1 MNELTRKASLALCA
15 AAAALALPSIGLTP
29 GRDASL
35 LADLVIAQIPA
46 SAAPRSQDGTGRF
59 TPLDRYVDGARIV
72 RVDPSSGAAVVLT
85 PEFAAACDPD
95 VSFDGETIVFAGR
108 RRAGDSWQI
117 WRMKADGSG
126 KTQITRGSGQ
136 NVAPVFAGARF
147 YLDDTLPARQ
157 IIFAG
162 SAHDPGSFALYG
174 TDLEGAVLHRLTFNP
189 HSDFSPAVLPTG
201 QVVFSSWQ
209 RDGDR
214 LEPDSTLALL
224 TVNIDGT
231 DLMPFSGTHEPP
243 RYKDMA
249 AVTAAGDRLYFVES
263 DRLTWLG
270 GGDLAYVSWRRPLHS
285 HGTLNGEPDGLGL
298 FHSPTPLPDG
308 GLLASYRRAAPDSVF
323 AVYRLDPESGRRLE
337 KVFDQAGWHSIDAQ
351 VLAPRAP
358 IKGRANWLKPGSTTG
373 VFYCLNSYHTMPAE
387 GGDRSVAPPGTIKHV
402 RVIEG
407 PAPRILGIAPVE
419 PDGSFHIR
427 VPAETPIT
435 FQLLDEDYV
444 ALRSQ
449 QAWTWVMG
457 NESRGCVGC
466 HEDPEQSPPNRL
478 VTAVTKPP
486 VDLVLPAARRR
497 TVDFRQQ
504 IAPILAARCATA
516 GCHVGGQ
523 AEPTLGEPGTS
534 MSESAFRTVYESLL
548 AQSDGRPGGR
558 YVVPGKARESPLIRL
573 LLGRAPE
580 SSPGGATPHDVLG
593 RRDLILLIEWVDLGA
608 EWEPRPAGGGRAP

>member
-15 AAAALALPSIGLTP
+15 AAVALALPSIGLTP

-72 RVDPSSGAAVVLT
+72 RVDPSSGGAVVLT
-85 PEFAAACDPD
+85 PEFVAASDPD

-108 RRAGDSWQI
+108 RRAQDSWQI
-117 WRMKADGSG
+117 WKMKADGSA

-147 YLDDTLPARQ
+147 YLDDAQPTPQ

-162 SAHDPGSFALYG
+162 RVQNPGAFALYG
-174 TDLEGAVLHRLTFNP
+174 TDVEGAALHRLTFNP
-189 HSDFSPAVLPTG
+189 QSDFSPAVLPTG

-231 DLMPFSGTHEPP
+231 DLMPFYGSHAPP

-263 DRLTWLG
+263 DRLSWLG
-270 GGDLAYVSWRRPLHS
+270 GGHLAYVSWRRPLRS

-323 AVYRLDPESGRRLE
+323 ALYRIDPESGRRVE
-337 KVFDQAGWHSIDAQ
+337 KVFEQAGWHSIDAQ
-351 VLAPRAP
+351 VLAPRHP

-373 VFYCLNSYHTMPAE
+373 VFYCLNSYQTSPGE

-407 PAPRILGIAPVE
+407 PTPRILGIAPVE

-444 ALRSQ
+444 AVRSQ

-486 VDLVLPAARRR
+486 IDLVLPPARRR
-497 TVDFRQQ
+497 TVDFRHQ
-504 IAPILAARCATA
+504 IAPIVAARCATA

-523 AEPTLGEPGTS
+523 AEPMLGEPGTS

-548 AQSDGRPGGR
+548 AQPDGRPGGR
-558 YVVPGKARESPLIRL
+558 FVVPGKASESRLIRL
-573 LLGRAPE
+573 LLGRDGDG
-580 SSPGGATPHDVLG
+580 SRHGVLG

-608 EWEPRPAGGGRAP
+608 EWESRPAGDGRAP